1 MRRATSVGRVIA
13 TRSRQCYKYYY
24 MLLRILCKQRT
35 SRLAGNKRLR
45 YTINQGACEVF
56 DPLTNR
62 VEQAKTI
69 PRGIKKNP
77 STLSLPHDDAQT
89 LPMSSSHATAC
100 QGIRHCF
107 ACPTCLSLL
116 VLLPPC
122 SGEPWGAA

>member
-35 SRLAGNKRLR
+35 SRLAGNKRLS

-62 VEQAKTI
+62 VEQTKTI
-69 PRGIKKNP
+69 PRGIKKIQVP
-77 STLSLPHDDAQT
+77 YLY
-89 LPMSSSHATAC
+89 PMTTPKPY
-100 QGIRHCF
+100 Q
-107 ACPTCLSLL
+107 
-116 VLLPPC
+116 
-122 SGEPWGAA
+122 